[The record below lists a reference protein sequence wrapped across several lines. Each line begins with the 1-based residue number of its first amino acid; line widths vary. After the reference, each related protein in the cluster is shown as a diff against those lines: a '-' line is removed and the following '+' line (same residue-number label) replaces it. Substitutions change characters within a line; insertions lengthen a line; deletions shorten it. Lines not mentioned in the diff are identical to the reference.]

1 MDFTN
6 LIQTKA
12 AFEAARQKLNE
23 DFKQSIATIFQSFFA
38 ANPEV
43 YAFAWTQYTPYFND
57 GEPCE
62 FGVNEI
68 YAYNDTEEVRE
79 AIQNGDRSGIF
90 WGELGTEDDE
100 TDYVVNTRDR
110 TYDHHAR
117 KMVPVELEQYEQN
130 TADLIRALN
139 DFNDEFQ
146 YAFGDHVS
154 VLVTRDG
161 IDVEEFDHD

>member
-23 DFKQSIATIFQSFFA
+23 DFKESIKTIFESFFA

-68 YAYNDTEEVRE
+68 YAYKDTDAVRE
-79 AIQNGDRSGIF
+79 AINDNDTALYY
-90 WGELGTEDDE
+90 GEVNESEDDE
-100 TDYVVNTRDR
+100 DVVNTRDR
-110 TYDHHAR
+110 TYDSHAK
-117 KMVPVELEQYEQN
+117 KMVPVKLVQYEQN

-139 DFNDEFQ
+139 DFNDEFE
-146 YAFGDHVS
+146 YAFGDHVG
-154 VLVTRDG
+154 VIVTRDG
-161 IDVEEFDHD
+161 IDVQDYDHD

>member
-23 DFKQSIATIFQSFFA
+23 DFKESIATIFKSFFE

-57 GEPCE
+57 GDTCE
-62 FGVNEI
+62 FGVNDI
-68 YAYNDTEEVRE
+68 YAYKDTEAFRRALE
-79 AIQNGDRSGIF
+79 ASDRSIF
-90 WGELGTEDDE
+90 WGEVEDEDCM
-100 TDYVVNTRDR
+100 VNTRDKI
-110 TYDHHAR
+110 YDHHAR
-117 KMVPVELEQYEQN
+117 TMVPVKLEQYEQN

-146 YAFGDHVS
+146 YAFGDPVS
-154 VLVTRDG
+154 VVVTRDG
-161 IDVEEFDHD
+161 IDVEDFDHD

>member
-23 DFKQSIATIFQSFFA
+23 DFKESIKTIFESFFA

-68 YAYNDTEEVRE
+68 YAYKDTDAVRE
-79 AIQNGDRSGIF
+79 ALEASDRSIF
-90 WGELGTEDDE
+90 WGEIDSEDDE
-100 TDYVVNTRDR
+100 DCEVNTRDQK
-110 TYDHHAR
+110 YDSHAK
-117 KMVPVELEQYEQN
+117 KMVPVKLEQYEHN

-154 VLVTRDG
+154 VVVTRDG
-161 IDVEEFDHD
+161 IDVEDFDHD